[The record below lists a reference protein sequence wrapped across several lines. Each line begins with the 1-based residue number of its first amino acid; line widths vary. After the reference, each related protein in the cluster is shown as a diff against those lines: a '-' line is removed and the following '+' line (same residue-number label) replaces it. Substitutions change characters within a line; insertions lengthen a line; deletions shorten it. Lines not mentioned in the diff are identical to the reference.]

1 MDNPIQSVKTQERIQ
16 EAFWLLYEKK
26 SVQKITTTDIA
37 QLACIH
43 RNTFYRYYTG
53 IYDLR
58 DSLEQQLV
66 ELLVPYADEQMVNR
80 QLFTK
85 EIFLDILKT
94 HKKRFMLAVQKD
106 GPGFSEKYKT
116 MLFPILRKN
125 FDAAN
130 GQGMDDYMI
139 DYILSGSVALI
150 VRFFQDP
157 DNQDID
163 ELAVRIIEY
172 FNRVY
177 TNQAE

>member
-1 MDNPIQSVKTQERIQ
+1 MDNAIQSVKTQERIQ
-16 EAFWLLYEKK
+16 EAFWQLYEKK
-26 SVQKITTTDIA
+26 SMQKITTTDIA
-37 QLACIH
+37 KLACIH
-43 RNTFYRYYTG
+43 RNTFYRYYTS

-80 QLFTK
+80 QLSTK
-85 EIFLDILKT
+85 NVFLDILKT

-125 FDAAN
+125 FDETS
-130 GQGMDDYMI
+130 GQAMDDFMI
-139 DYILSGSVALI
+139 DYILSGSIALI
-150 VRFFQDP
+150 VRFFQSP
-157 DNQDID
+157 DDQDID
-163 ELAVRIIEY
+163 DLAARIIDY

-177 TNQAE
+177 TKQQ